1 MKKVTTIK
9 QQQGPDLHVWGSG
22 NLIQTLIK
30 YDLVDTFWLIIYPL
44 TLGSGKRLFA
54 DGTTPVA
61 FKVTESKV
69 TPCGVIVVNYERTG
83 EIKSESNSTARQ
95 KSLPRS
101 CGEWLARISPPK
113 RFGQ

>member
-101 CGEWLARISPPK
+101 CGERLAGISPPK